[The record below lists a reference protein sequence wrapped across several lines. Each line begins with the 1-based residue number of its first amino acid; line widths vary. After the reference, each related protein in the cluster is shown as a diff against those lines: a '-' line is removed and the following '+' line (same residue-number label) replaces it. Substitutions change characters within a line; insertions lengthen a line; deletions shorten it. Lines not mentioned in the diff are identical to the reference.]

1 MVFPPVLL
9 LRKRR
14 ILKRLTA
21 CNAFSEESAVTLK
34 AAGVFNPDAF
44 KRLNKILVTRGIL
57 GLTPDG
63 RYYVN
68 K

>member
-9 LRKRR
+9 LRKRI
-14 ILKRLTA
+14 ILKRLTE
-21 CNAFSEESAVTLK
+21 CNAFSEESAVALK

-44 KRLNKILVTRGIL
+44 KRLNTILVTRGIL